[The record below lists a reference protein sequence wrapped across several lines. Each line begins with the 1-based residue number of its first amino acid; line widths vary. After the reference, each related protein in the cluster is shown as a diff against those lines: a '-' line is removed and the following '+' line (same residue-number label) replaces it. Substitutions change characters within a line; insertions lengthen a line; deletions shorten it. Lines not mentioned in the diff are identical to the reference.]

1 MVGAAGRVRIPA
13 VSGPGPVPW
22 RAWARSLV
30 GLTPTQAAVVAVLAE
45 LADWRGEMV
54 VSVAWL
60 AERSMRPVRS
70 VKRALAGL
78 EADGVIVR
86 RRRRSGGHQ
95 GASLVSL
102 VPAPVVRPEGDA
114 EAVVYAFPDV
124 RGAGPVVEAD
134 DDEGLRAAIV
144 RAAAAG
150 WLGEAAEVVC
160 RSLRVAAPVQLATAI
175 ERGRVFSRLGARE
188 ALLDTIS
195 WAWQVLREDPGAIA
209 SARSPWAM
217 WTARTTRAVLHG
229 RDGSPPGGVRVDA
242 CDPAD
247 LPDPV
252 AGLPGE
258 TGPVPVGLGEM
269 SGPLAFAV
277 GALVRAGMSE
287 TTAWAGTMRIAQLAL
302 RGRSRAHTAAAQDPR
317 LEDLGVSPECARA
330 WMTLVMGTRRGT
342 RAPLLDAGADELARR
357 AEDVVAALNTAPE
370 W

>member
-22 RAWARSLV
+22 RVWARSLV

-60 AERSMRPVRS
+60 AERSMRPPRS

-134 DDEGLRAAIV
+134 DDEGLRSAIV

-150 WLGEAAEVVC
+150 WLGEAVEVVC

-175 ERGRVFSRLGARE
+175 ERGRVFSRLGAHE

-195 WAWQVLREDPGAIA
+195 WAWQVLREDPG
-209 SARSPWAM
+209 AM

-247 LPDPV
+247 LPDP
-252 AGLPGE
+252 AGLPGGV
-258 TGPVPVGLGEM
+258 GPVPVGLGEM
-269 SGPLAFAV
+269 GGPLALAV
-277 GALVRAGMSE
+277 GALVVAGMSE

-342 RAPLLDAGADELARR
+342 RAPLLEAGADELARR
-357 AEDVVAALNTAPE
+357 AEDVVAALNASPE

>member
-60 AERSMRPVRS
+60 AERSMRPPRS

-102 VPAPVVRPEGDA
+102 VPAPVVRPEEDA

-150 WLGEAAEVVC
+150 WLGEAVEVVC

-175 ERGRVFSRLGARE
+175 ERGRVFSRLGAHE

-195 WAWQVLREDPGAIA
+195 WAWEALRLNAERIA
-209 SARSPWAM
+209 AADAPWAM
-217 WTARTTRAVLHG
+217 WTTITQRATG
-229 RDGSPPGGVRVDA
+229 ERDGARRDGARVVLVEPDRM
-242 CDPAD
+242 PRD
-247 LPDPV
+247 L
-252 AGLPGE
+252 GLPGE
-258 TGPVPVGLGEM
+258 LTVDPDRVGLDDLGDVLG
-269 SGPLAFAV
+269 SVAAALV
-277 GALVRAGMSE
+277 GAGMDE
-287 TTAWAGTMRIAQLAL
+287 AVAWAGTRRVVELSLASP
-302 RGRSRAHTAAAQDPR
+302 SRRHTLAGEDPR
-317 LEDLGVSPECARA
+317 LADLGADAACARE
-330 WMTLVMGTRRGT
+330 WMTLLVGSRRGA
-342 RAPLLDAGADELARR
+342 RASIVDLAAGELAGRARR
-357 AEDVVAALNTAPE
+357 VVEAYNRATFT
-370 W
+370 

>member
-60 AERSMRPVRS
+60 AERSMRPPRS

-124 RGAGPVVEAD
+124 RGAGPVASGRVVPRGSWRSRGVVLMTACPFRR
-134 DDEGLRAAIV
+134 GPSGRPPCPRPGTARWRAA
-144 RAAAAG
+144 
-150 WLGEAAEVVC
+150 
-160 RSLRVAAPVQLATAI
+160 
-175 ERGRVFSRLGARE
+175 
-188 ALLDTIS
+188 
-195 WAWQVLREDPGAIA
+195 
-209 SARSPWAM
+209 
-217 WTARTTRAVLHG
+217 
-229 RDGSPPGGVRVDA
+229 
-242 CDPAD
+242 
-247 LPDPV
+247 
-252 AGLPGE
+252 
-258 TGPVPVGLGEM
+258 
-269 SGPLAFAV
+269 
-277 GALVRAGMSE
+277 
-287 TTAWAGTMRIAQLAL
+287 
-302 RGRSRAHTAAAQDPR
+302 
-317 LEDLGVSPECARA
+317 
-330 WMTLVMGTRRGT
+330 RRG
-342 RAPLLDAGADELARR
+342 AGRRR
-357 AEDVVAALNTAPE
+357 A
-370 W
+370 

>member
-22 RAWARSLV
+22 RVWARSLV

-60 AERSMRPVRS
+60 AERSMRPPRS

-150 WLGEAAEVVC
+150 WV
-160 RSLRVAAPVQLATAI
+160 S
-175 ERGRVFSRLGARE
+175 F
-188 ALLDTIS
+188 
-195 WAWQVLREDPGAIA
+195 IA
-209 SARSPWAM
+209 F
-217 WTARTTRAVLHG
+217 
-229 RDGSPPGGVRVDA
+229 VRR
-242 CDPAD
+242 P
-247 LPDPV
+247 
-252 AGLPGE
+252 
-258 TGPVPVGLGEM
+258 
-269 SGPLAFAV
+269 
-277 GALVRAGMSE
+277 
-287 TTAWAGTMRIAQLAL
+287 
-302 RGRSRAHTAAAQDPR
+302 
-317 LEDLGVSPECARA
+317 
-330 WMTLVMGTRRGT
+330 
-342 RAPLLDAGADELARR
+342 
-357 AEDVVAALNTAPE
+357 
-370 W
+370 

>member
-22 RAWARSLV
+22 RVWARSLV

-60 AERSMRPVRS
+60 AERSMRPPRS

-150 WLGEAAEVVC
+150 WLGEAVEVVC

-175 ERGRVFSRLGARE
+175 ERGRVFSRLGVHE

-247 LPDPV
+247 LPDP
-252 AGLPGE
+252 AGL
-258 TGPVPVGLGEM
+258 
-269 SGPLAFAV
+269 
-277 GALVRAGMSE
+277 RSE
-287 TTAWAGTMRIAQLAL
+287 EHTSELQ
-302 RGRSRAHTAAAQDPR
+302 SR
-317 LEDLGVSPECARA
+317 
-330 WMTLVMGTRRGT
+330 
-342 RAPLLDAGADELARR
+342 
-357 AEDVVAALNTAPE
+357 
-370 W
+370 